1 MMDKVSTQAAV
12 VNYRS
17 PAALMYRGLAVAATA
32 CFMVFFPLPIF
43 YLFLVGMKHG
53 IAEALLFSASTLS
66 LLLFLLAFQ
75 AYRLNRVR
83 RLIFTDGGIC
93 LPGGKTYGRRSKDL
107 IPWSQIAKIEVVK
120 DSSGD
125 SSASLVLSP
134 ERRGAIR
141 LQLSALSFEDLD
153 KVVSACQL
161 WANRWAL
168 ESTFTDLVNEVTGQ
182 RSGTDDSSFT
192 ALWLQEAHRRLA
204 TTPFK
209 PLEPGTTL
217 QDKRVKVVMPLTAGG
232 WSAIYLCQWREKTPA
247 VLKEAVVPA
256 AVKDHVRQK
265 AYEHFERE
273 AVLLSGLNHKQIAKV
288 LDYFVEA
295 GRQYMVLERIA
306 GANLRSYIKD
316 RGPVSQRQALKWAAE
331 LVEIIGYLHGQNP
344 PIVHRDLTPENLVL
358 DMKGSLVLID
368 FGSAN
373 EFLGTVTGTLVG
385 KPSYISPEQ
394 FSGRANLQSDLYSLG
409 AVVYFMLSGK
419 DPEPLSAASPKA
431 DNAQV
436 SDRLNELV
444 ADLMQID
451 LKKRLPNIEAVK
463 SRLDTMVAS
472 G

>member
-1 MMDKVSTQAAV
+1 MDKVSTQAAV